1 MYIHFKFLSFLLL
14 LSASPSLS
22 LPSLSS
28 SMCNPLSCSW
38 CSVQSSCL
46 PLGTCCVS
54 TPTCCS
60 DLSIT
65 SLPSC
70 LRRQCRTQ
78 SKPHPSPHP
87 MNTIIGSA
95 FGIILGVTFII
106 LFMLVGVGV
115 VIGFL
120 VWKNFVKMY
129 LVKRGFKLRIGG
141 DRR

>member
-1 MYIHFKFLSFLLL
+1 MHFKFLFFLLL
-14 LSASPSLS
+14 SSASPSLS
-22 LPSLSS
+22 SS
-28 SMCNPLSCSW
+28 TCNPLSCSW

-60 DLSIT
+60 DPSIT

-87 MNTIIGSA
+87 KNTIIGSA
-95 FGIILGVTFII
+95 LGIILGVTFII
-106 LFMLVGVGV
+106 LFMLVGVGG

-120 VWKNFVKMY
+120 VWKYFVKMY
-129 LVKRGFKLRIGG
+129 LVRHGFKLRIGG